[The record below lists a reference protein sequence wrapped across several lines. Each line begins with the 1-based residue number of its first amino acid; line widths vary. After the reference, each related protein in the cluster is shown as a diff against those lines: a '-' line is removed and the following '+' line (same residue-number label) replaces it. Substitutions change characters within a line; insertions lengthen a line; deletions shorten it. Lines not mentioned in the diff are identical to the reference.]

1 VPGEQPIRVLVVD
14 DDYIVADSLALIVR
28 GRGFESRAVYS
39 GEDAAEVALT
49 WKPDAVI
56 ADVIMGKLDGVAL
69 AAYLAQV
76 LPSCK
81 VLLISGNLD
90 AAEMMNESNQPGH
103 TFPLLAKPVHPD
115 HIFEF
120 LGSSSYEASNRPCNA
135 VTLARLTT

>member
-1 VPGEQPIRVLVVD
+1 MTFDQAPIRVLVVD
-14 DDYIVADSLALIVR
+14 DDHLVADSLALIVR

-39 GEDAAEVALT
+39 GEEAVDIALT

-69 AAYLAQV
+69 ASYLAQV

-90 AAEMMNESNQPGH
+90 AAEIMNESSHPGS

-115 HIFEF
+115 LIFEF
-120 LGSSSYEASNRPCNA
+120 LGPSSRATSA
-135 VTLARLTT
+135 

>member
-1 VPGEQPIRVLVVD
+1 LFFPSKKHRVTFDQAPIRVLVVD
-14 DDYIVADSLALIVR
+14 DDRLVADSLALIVR

-39 GEDAAEVALT
+39 GEEAVDIALT

-69 AAYLAQV
+69 ATYLAQV
-76 LPSCK
+76 LPACR

-90 AAEMMNESNQPGH
+90 AAEMMNDSNQPGRV
-103 TFPLLAKPVHPD
+103 FPLLAKPVHPD

-120 LGSSSYEASNRPCNA
+120 LGSSSRETSA
-135 VTLARLTT
+135 